1 MAQLQWKDSPD
12 EALTQKHPASI
23 AASANNPW
31 FAVTVGLVGVIVGY
45 IIGNF

>member
-12 EALTQKHPASI
+12 EAPTQKGLTSN
-23 AASANNPW
+23 ASANNPW
-31 FAVTVGLVGVIVGY
+31 FAVTMGLVGVIVGY